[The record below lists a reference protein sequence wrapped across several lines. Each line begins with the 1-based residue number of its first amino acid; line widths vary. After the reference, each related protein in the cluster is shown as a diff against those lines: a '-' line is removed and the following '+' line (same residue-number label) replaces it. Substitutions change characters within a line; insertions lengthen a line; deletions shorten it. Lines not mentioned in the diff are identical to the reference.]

1 MVLYVLY
8 VKANLENIETLTAP
22 PLHRWCLDVKEPRGD
37 EKREGVFVSD
47 EEAVEVAGGRSEAH
61 FTLKWPG
68 ANKPSQLTVVRD
80 VKKLTRDVTGADSD
94 NFVPFVGF
102 ECRGLEPY
110 AWHPESGY
118 RVVSAGS
125 HATFEDVDL
134 SDDWVEYDSEG
145 AQVVGIYNLEWQLKV
160 QK

>member
-1 MVLYVLY
+1 MVLFVLY
-8 VKANLENIETLTAP
+8 VKAELENVETLAAP

-37 EKREGVFVSD
+37 EKREAVFVSD
-47 EEAVEVAGGRSEAH
+47 EEAVH

-80 VKKLTRDVTGADSD
+80 VKKLTREVTGADSGE
-94 NFVPFVGF
+94 FVPFVGF

-118 RVVSAGS
+118 RVVSAGR
-125 HATFEDVDL
+125 HAAFEDVDL
-134 SDDWVEYDSEG
+134 SEDWADYDEEG
-145 AQVVGIYNLEWQLKV
+145 EQSVGIYNVEWKFEV
-160 QK
+160 HK